1 MGSSAVTLISK
12 LRRRVVSDLDY
23 LQATSDTFCS
33 ALREEGSRGEGGL
46 H

>member
-33 ALREEGSRGEGGL
+33 ALREGRGEGTGL
-46 H
+46 E